1 MASEQI
7 ENYLKNIYKLSSN
20 EGKVTTSSLSE
31 KLQISPASVSEMIKK
46 LAEEGTLTHTPYKG
60 VELTDEG
67 KKLAL
72 RIIRKHRLWEMF
84 LVEVLHFRWD
94 EIDDEAERFEHIM
107 SDKMEEKID
116 HVLGHPL
123 HRSPRR
129 SYTDEGWRDPLHHE
143 LSAHREPGGNTRA
156 RAESERFQFGNA
168 PVCRLHR
175 YLAQQRDRHQT
186 EDELRP
192 ISPRRHQRQG
202 DQYQF
207 HHRIEHLRGE
217 HRGETMIDPL
227 NALTIFGVMLLVSR
241 RHLPAEVRHLFPVSE
256 TRTPRTETDADRR
269 CVEAYLRL

>member
-60 VELTDEG
+60 VELTEEG

-123 HRSPRR
+123 
-129 SYTDEGWRDPLHHE
+129 
-143 LSAHREPGGNTRA
+143 
-156 RAESERFQFGNA
+156 
-168 PVCRLHR
+168 
-175 YLAQQRDRHQT
+175 
-186 EDELRP
+186 
-192 ISPRRHQRQG
+192 
-202 DQYQF
+202 
-207 HHRIEHLRGE
+207 
-217 HRGETMIDPL
+217 IDPHGDPIPTKDGEIHCTMSYPLIESQAGTRVRVLRVSDSNSEMLQYVASIGISL
-227 NALTIFGVMLLVSR
+227 NKEIGIKQKMNFDQSLLVVINGKEINISSTS
-241 RHLPAEVRHLFPVSE
+241 ASNIF
-256 TRTPRTETDADRR
+256 
-269 CVEAYLRL
+269 VENIEERP